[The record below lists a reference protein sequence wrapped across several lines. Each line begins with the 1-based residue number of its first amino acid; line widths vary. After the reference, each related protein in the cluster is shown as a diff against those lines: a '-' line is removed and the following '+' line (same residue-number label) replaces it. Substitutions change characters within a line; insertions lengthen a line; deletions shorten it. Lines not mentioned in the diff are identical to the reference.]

1 MRIKRFQSIRGFFT
15 ITLVAALFSCATYKA
30 PLKIQN
36 GLSQDQLAYYSDS
49 FEKMRE
55 DLWDRAGYLYSD
67 EQAQN
72 FKQADLR
79 FTDGQLII
87 RTKTGSFSL
96 GGLSSRFLIRG
107 DFDVQLDCLM
117 NFKFGSLDMDQVF
130 SFVVLDKTLKPGKM
144 SFVSMG
150 LAIAG
155 GGDRGILFSNSV
167 LDGRR
172 KKGLMQPIDNFKGS
186 LRIIR
191 KGQNISTL
199 YKNEGAG
206 RWNRMGIFRLTD
218 NDMLIGFQL
227 RNFFVKR
234 TLIVAN
240 HSISAAVNRFK
251 INAARAIIEEEI

>member
-1 MRIKRFQSIRGFFT
+1 MRIKQFKSTSGFFFL
-15 ITLVAALFSCATYKA
+15 TLVGALFSCATYTA
-30 PLKIQN
+30 PLKIPN

-55 DLWDRAGYLYSD
+55 DLWDRAGYLYRD

-87 RTKTGSFSL
+87 RTKTGSFSK
-96 GGLSSRFLIRG
+96 GGLSSRFFIRG
-107 DFDVQLDCLM
+107 DFDVQLDCRM
-117 NFKFGSLDMDQVF
+117 DFNFGSLDMDQVF

-155 GGDRGILFSNSV
+155 GGVHGTLFSNSV

-172 KKGLMQPIDNFKGS
+172 KKGFMQQVDNFKGS

-191 KGQNISTL
+191 DGQNISTL
-199 YKNEGAG
+199 YKNKVAG
-206 RWNRMGIFRLTD
+206 RWNQMDTFRLTG

-234 TLIVAN
+234 TLIAAN
-240 HSISAAVNRFK
+240 HSISATVEGFK
-251 INAARAIIEEEI
+251 VNAARAIIEEEI

>member
-1 MRIKRFQSIRGFFT
+1 MRIKRFQSIRGFFI

-96 GGLSSRFLIRG
+96 GGLSSRFLISG
-107 DFDVQLDCLM
+107 DFAVQLDCLM

-191 KGQNISTL
+191 KDQNISTL
-199 YKNEGAG
+199 YK
-206 RWNRMGIFRLTD
+206 MGIFRLTD